1 MHGFRR
7 LFWLTKP
14 FSCLLKLYIYTCIEF
29 CFYFGFCIAHEPLQI
44 YLLKRQVKSF
54 QLLAN
59 NVVINR
65 PMEKRDD
72 F

>member
-14 FSCLLKLYIYTCIEF
+14 FSCLLKLYIYMHRSLLLF
-29 CFYFGFCIAHEPLQI
+29 LFFIAHEPLQI
-44 YLLKRQVKSF
+44 NLLKRQVKSF